1 LIEDMDYLELH
12 KRTEEYLEWLEDNR
26 DLWYNTPL
34 APLMEELYEVLDALV
49 GKIEKG
55 IEGME

>member
-1 LIEDMDYLELH
+1 MDYLELH